1 MFRNKYKEELDYIK
15 DKVYA
20 EIEELETKLFGTSNY
35 EYGTNS
41 DAIDYLIKLKEK
53 DKKFYSDFIDNFP
66 SAIAILDE
74 NLNIINHNDMLSTF
88 LHTSD
93 KELGRKPSLIPFV
106 SKDEKECELC
116 NFINK
121 VVKVQ
126 KKATFSAEG
135 VIYISTRKED
145 NIPVFV
151 FVVPIYESTKLVNT
165 FIILRDRR
173 VEFDIRKK
181 FMLDQSAPIIDM
193 IEKIANGDISNMLNL
208 ASEHQLPHYQEPI
221 NHIIENFK
229 VMISQIQGA
238 ITNSQDTSVQTNN
251 QLGDLTTWSNN
262 KFVPTLTQIAE
273 NADQLSQSISQIS
286 SIIELIKDVSD
297 QTNLLALNAAIEAAR
312 AGEHGRGFAV
322 VADEVRK
329 LAEKSQK
336 STIDIEH
343 VIKTIKDDSSNM
355 QESIVHFMSSSEEIA
370 NISDSLKSEFS
381 KNIQHIQLLQESA
394 DKFKV

>member
-1 MFRNKYKEELDYIK
+1 MFKNRHKEELYFIK
-15 DKVYA
+15 DKVFS
-20 EIEELETKLFGTSNY
+20 EIKGLETKLFGISNY
-35 EYGTNS
+35 EYGTND
-41 DAIDYLIKLKEK
+41 DAIDYLIKLKEQE
-53 DKKFYSDFIDNFP
+53 KKFYSNFIDDFP

-74 NLNIINHNDMLSTF
+74 NLNIIDNNDMLLSF
-88 LHTSD
+88 LHTSNE
-93 KELGRKPSLIPFV
+93 ELSHKPSLRSFV
-106 SKDEKECELC
+106 TNNSKECELC
-116 NFINK
+116 DFINN

-151 FVVPIYESTKLVNT
+151 FVVPIYENAKLVNT

-181 FMLDQSAPIIDM
+181 FMLEQSAPIIDM
-193 IEKIANGDISNMLNL
+193 IEKIASGDISNMLSL
-208 ASEHQLPHYQEPI
+208 STEHQLPHYQEPI

-229 VMISQIQGA
+229 VMISQIQNA
-238 ITNSQDTSVQTNN
+238 ITNSQDTSVQTNR
-251 QLGDLTTWSNN
+251 QLDDLTAWSNN
-262 KFVPTLTQIAE
+262 QFVPTLTQISE
-273 NADQLSQSISQIS
+273 NADQLSKSIGQIS

-336 STIDIEH
+336 STIDIEN

-355 QESIVHFMSSSEEIA
+355 QESLSHFMSSSEEIG
-370 NISDSLKSEFS
+370 NISDSLKNEFL
-381 KNIQHIQLLQESA
+381 KNIEHIELLEESA
-394 DKFKV
+394 KKFKL